1 MELVER
7 GIIMDGNIVTEIRI
21 SITDDEEYKDLEK
34 VLRAGVEVAQQS
46 VDKFYKVSKAENELL
61 FRIHAKK
68 HPEVL
73 DGPHM
78 III

>member
-1 MELVER
+1 
-7 GIIMDGNIVTEIRI
+7 MDGNVVTEIRI
-21 SITDDEEYKDLEK
+21 SVTDDEEYRDLEK

-61 FRIHAKK
+61 FRIYTKRQ
-68 HPEVL
+68 PEVL
-73 DGPHM
+73 DGQHM